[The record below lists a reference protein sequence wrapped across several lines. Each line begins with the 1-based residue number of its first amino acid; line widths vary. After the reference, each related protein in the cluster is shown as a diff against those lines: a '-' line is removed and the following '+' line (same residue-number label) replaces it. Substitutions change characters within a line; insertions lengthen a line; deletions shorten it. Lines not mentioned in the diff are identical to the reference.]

1 MTESRPKGLMLNNVA
16 VRDHERELF
25 SIDATVPPGEILT
38 VMGPS
43 GSGKSTLLN
52 LVSGFLPQAFSY
64 TGRVLLDGVDM
75 TQAPPEE
82 RHVGLMFQDPL
93 LFPHMSVED
102 NLLFALPKDG
112 SKDERCQ
119 KVRAA
124 LAAVNMEELGSRDPM
139 TLSGGQQSRI
149 SLIRLLL
156 SEPKALLLDEP
167 FSALDSGL
175 KEKVR
180 DFVFSQVRRRQL
192 PTILVTHD
200 EADAYHAGGNLRTI

>member
-1 MTESRPKGLMLNNVA
+1 MTHKGLTLENIAIEHNGAPLLAIDHHVA
-16 VRDHERELF
+16 
-25 SIDATVPPGEILT
+25 PGEVLT

-52 LVSGFLPQAFSY
+52 LISGFLPPSFSFKG
-64 TGRVLLDGVDM
+64 TLKLDGQDI
-75 TQAPPEE
+75 THADPSK
-82 RHVGLMFQDPL
+82 RHVGIMFQDAL

-102 NLLFALPKDG
+102 NLMFGLPPGG
-112 SKDERCQ
+112 SKMERCD

-124 LAAVNMEELGSRDPM
+124 LDAVGMADLGVRDPL

-149 SLIRLLL
+149 SLIRVLL

-167 FSALDSGL
+167 FAALDSEM

-180 DFVFSQVRRRQL
+180 DFVFSRARERQL

-200 EADAYHAGGNLRTI
+200 RADADAAKGNIITI